1 MKNAAKYVCLAL
13 CATLPLAYAGNV
25 WSEVTPKK
33 HIVKGKA
40 SKHKVRAKKP
50 AKPLITAR
58 KPAPAKMVEQPT
70 ATTLASVSQALV
82 PAIPVAPIL
91 AAIQPVAVVAA
102 APVQTNP
109 YLPQYYVA
117 AKAVNPYLPQP
128 AMPWPEQRVS
138 VPTINPYL
146 ASPAPGASSGT
157 PSPARALVAPAP
169 QAAPV
174 IGAST
179 NAYVASAA
187 SYAPSG
193 APVQNHAVQQPV
205 AAPPAAVALPETGG
219 SPKPAKPSFLASL
232 DPKQGLSDLFSSVR
246 NGIPL
251 LNDQDLLP
259 TIKKVYPTGEKP
271 LVILSFKCP
280 TEMLGVTPPP
290 MKALHEL
297 INLGFDGINKTNLL
311 SVNLQQVCN

>member
-1 MKNAAKYVCLAL
+1 M
-13 CATLPLAYAGNV
+13 GH
-25 WSEVTPKK
+25 S
-33 HIVKGKA
+33 
-40 SKHKVRAKKP
+40 
-50 AKPLITAR
+50 
-58 KPAPAKMVEQPT
+58 
-70 ATTLASVSQALV
+70 
-82 PAIPVAPIL
+82 
-91 AAIQPVAVVAA
+91 
-102 APVQTNP
+102 
-109 YLPQYYVA
+109 
-117 AKAVNPYLPQP
+117 
-128 AMPWPEQRVS
+128 AMPWPEQRAS
-138 VPTINPYL
+138 VPTVNPYL
-146 ASPAPGASSGT
+146 ASPAPGTSSGT
-157 PSPARALVAPAP
+157 PSPARALAAPAP
-169 QAAPV
+169 QASPPV

-179 NAYVASAA
+179 NAYVASAV
-187 SYAPSG
+187 SY
-193 APVQNHAVQQPV
+193 
-205 AAPPAAVALPETGG
+205 APPAALVQNYAAQQPIPAPPVAVASPVSGA